1 MYLISLKSIFFVLDC
16 RYYKSLIKHVY
27 QLPPPPALLI
37 IVFVSRLL
45 CAVRWTQ
52 IFFVYLSTKYSLL
65 LTGLKLC
72 WDLNLNF
79 YSLPMNF
86 NSPNPSFSL
95 LSFVP
100 GSGSH
105 KIFVFNQLLF
115 RLLLVTFFTYLVK
128 CVLITIWLYTYS
140 ECPSAESEGVMF
152 YSWGGLKIFPFFF
165 FYARDK
171 TVTLL
176 SFPFSFTNLSFLFKK
191 QYCAKI

>member
-1 MYLISLKSIFFVLDC
+1 MARGNSLLTSASLLYLISPKSIFFVPDC

-27 QLPPPPALLI
+27 RLPPPLPPKFSLFTFL
-37 IVFVSRLL
+37 RN
-45 CAVRWTQ
+45 T
-52 IFFVYLSTKYSLL
+52 SLL

-72 WDLNLNF
+72 WDLNLSF

-95 LSFVP
+95 LSFVA

-115 RLLLVTFFTYLVK
+115 RLLLVTYFTYLVK

-140 ECPSAESEGVMF
+140 GRVFECRIRRCYVLFLERTQNFS
-152 YSWGGLKIFPFFF
+152 FFF
-165 FYARDK
+165 F
-171 TVTLL
+171 TLVRR
-176 SFPFSFTNLSFLFKK
+176 
-191 QYCAKI
+191 Q